1 MIKDGVFKTVLRMAV
16 PMLAGTFAMN
26 AYNLVDTWFVSRLGT
41 NALAAMSFTF
51 PVVMLLMFIMRGLGT
66 GAMTV
71 VAHALGRE
79 KQQTAARITTHAAFL
94 SSSLAL
100 CLTVAGLLTI
110 RPLFARLGATGEVL
124 VLTQQ
129 YMWIW
134 YLGLAFRV
142 VQMMFADI
150 IIGTGNTKA
159 VSLLMVGGTVLNFI
173 LDPIMIFG
181 LLGFPKMGIRGAA
194 LATVISEVLVL
205 LAAFYFIHQRYHLII
220 FASHTRLRILS
231 SWRRI
236 LHIGIPTTLSS
247 VLTPISA
254 AVVIKIVS
262 GFGKAAVA
270 AIGVASRIEMFA
282 FMIPMTVGMSLVPF
296 VSQNYGAQRFD
307 RIKAVRKGAMLFAL
321 IFGFIIA
328 VAFLFIARP
337 LGRLFS
343 SDPEIINI
351 LTRYIY
357 ITCFGYGFLEVHR
370 YAGFCMIGI
379 HRPLSSALL
388 NTIRVIVLMIPLAY
402 FGAKLFGIYGVFWG
416 RLITDICSAV
426 IGIIWTGRIL
436 KKSSYNSPLMS
447 QSDGDTLLGAVSGKR
462 NPL

>member
-1 MIKDGVFKTVLRMAV
+1 MALLVKDKISKTVLRMAI

-26 AYNLVDTWFVSRLGT
+26 AYNLTDTWFVSRLGT

-51 PVVMLLMFIMRGLGT
+51 PVVMLLGFIMRGLGT

-71 VAHALGRE
+71 VAHALGRG
-79 KQQTAARITTHAAFL
+79 KHQTAARITTHATFL
-94 SSSLAL
+94 SSILAL

-110 RPLFARLGATGEVL
+110 KPLFTQLGATGEVL
-124 VLTQQ
+124 IFTQQ

-134 YLGLAFRV
+134 YFGLVIRV

-173 LDPIMIFG
+173 LDPMMIFG
-181 LLGFPKMGIRGAA
+181 LWGCPKMGIQGAA
-194 LATVISEVLVL
+194 LATVISEALVL
-205 LAAFYFIHQRYHLII
+205 AAAFYFIHKKYQLII
-220 FASHTRLRILS
+220 FVSHSRRRIVA

-236 LHIGIPTTLSS
+236 LRIGIPTTLSS
-247 VLTPISA
+247 ILTPVSA

-262 GFGKAAVA
+262 RFGQAAVA

-296 VSQNYGAQRFD
+296 VAQNYGARRFD
-307 RIKAVRKGAMLFAL
+307 RIKAVQEGAMLFAL
-321 IFGFIIA
+321 IFGCIIA
-328 VAFLFIARP
+328 GVFLFIARP
-337 LGRLFS
+337 LGGLFS
-343 SDPEIINI
+343 SDPEVVNI
-351 LTRYIY
+351 LVRYIY

-370 YAGFCMIGI
+370 YAGFCLTGI
-379 HRPLSSALL
+379 HRPISSAFL

-402 FGAKLFGIYGVFWG
+402 FGAKLFGISGIFWG
-416 RLITDICSAV
+416 RLITDICSAA
-426 IGIIWTGRIL
+426 IGIIWTGKIL
-436 KKSSYNSPLMS
+436 KKETYRLI
-447 QSDGDTLLGAVSGKR
+447 
-462 NPL
+462 